1 MLAQRAQLT
10 ACLVVISL
18 MEMACIGEGA
28 VEVMLQLPDDPEL
41 SPTELNIGEITL
53 MTEMPGEPA
62 RSQTQQVLD
71 LTSGVD
77 LGRVAVGDG
86 VKLTL
91 SMASPSQRLV
101 GFGRS
106 TPITVDA
113 DSTVQVPI
121 NVRRPFVYM
130 TGGLNITV
138 FDSTQD
144 QESADYQSAIGV
156 GGSPVLV
163 TPTPDGEDLAVV
175 SLGGSGT
182 TLSLVSTSTHLRRD
196 EIASV
201 PLGPYPTDAAVSP
214 DNRFLVVAH
223 EENPGGEG
231 GLSIVDLTAARTGAS
246 RIQFVPLAGVG
257 GVVVSDER
265 AFALVSRG
273 TSAGC
278 PTTASS
284 VVAVDL
290 ETGAT
295 GPTVAFDHGIHDLAV
310 AADGQTIVVADS
322 CDDALIAIDVDDDAS
337 RVPLATLTDASAVA
351 IVGNRV
357 WGVGT
362 LAPTLLEGARLE
374 LVSIPV
380 DGNMDDMTRV
390 GLPPAEERAKS
401 NSFNEPGQTA
411 QQVMDADTLIAYEL
425 AVVPGAGHIALLTR
439 GVFQG
444 EESGD
449 LGGFPIIPQMELR
462 SWEYLLVNA
471 ATTSIVQR
479 QRTRCTVEW
488 DSFSLPWLD
497 DWECGALPGQD
508 IVAGQGYEP
517 LRISV
522 LYGAK

>member
-1 MLAQRAQLT
+1 
-10 ACLVVISL
+10 VVISVF
-18 MEMACIGEGA
+18 EMACLGEGS
-28 VEVMLQLPDDPEL
+28 VEVKLQLPEDPDL
-41 SPTELNIGEITL
+41 SPLQLNIGEVTL

-62 RSQTQQVLD
+62 HSQSQQVLD
-71 LTSGVD
+71 VSDGVD
-77 LGRVAVGDG
+77 LGRIDVGDD

-106 TPITVDA
+106 APVSVEA
-113 DSTVQVPI
+113 DSDVVVPI

-163 TPTPDGEDLAVV
+163 APTPDGADLAVV
-175 SLGGSGT
+175 SVGGNGT
-182 TLSLVSTSTHLRRD
+182 FLSLVSTSTHTRRD
-196 EIASV
+196 EIPPVA
-201 PLGPYPTDAAVSP
+201 LGPYPTDVAVSP

-223 EENPGGEG
+223 EENPGGQG
-231 GLSIVDLTAARTGAS
+231 GLSVIDLAAARSGAS
-246 RIQFVPLAGVG
+246 SIQFVPLAGVG
-257 GVVVSDER
+257 GVVVSNER
-265 AFALVSRG
+265 AFALVGRA
-273 TSAGC
+273 TDFGC
-278 PTTASS
+278 PQDVSS

-290 ETGAT
+290 NSGAT
-295 GPTVAFDHGIHDLAV
+295 GPTVSFDHGIHDVAV
-310 AADGQTIVVADS
+310 ARDGHTIVVADS
-322 CDDALIAIDVDDDAS
+322 CDDSLISIDVDDDAS
-337 RVPLATLTDASAVA
+337 RVPLASLTDASAVA
-351 IVGNRV
+351 IVNDRV

-362 LAPTLLEGARLE
+362 KAPTLTEGARLE

-380 DGNMDDMTRV
+380 SGNMDEMTRV
-390 GLPPAEERAKS
+390 ALPPAEERAKS
-401 NSFNEPGQTA
+401 NSFNTPGQRA
-411 QQVMDADTLIAYEL
+411 QQVLDADALIAYEL

-439 GVFQG
+439 SVFQG

-479 QRTRCTVEW
+479 QRTKCTVEW

-497 DWECGALPGQD
+497 DWECGSLPEQD
-508 IVAGQGYEP
+508 VVAAPGYEP
-517 LRISV
+517 LKISV